1 MADESTIVDAPTQG
15 NDTDSPQDSTKNVE
29 KTGSGARNSVTI
41 MVCTLLSR
49 LLGIVKARA
58 ISSVFGASG
67 TADVINFTFN
77 IPNSFRK
84 LFAEG
89 ALTSAYIPV
98 FAASIDDDPK
108 QLTESRRL
116 MSTLIGFQLLLFIP
130 LVVVTWFSAPQI
142 ISFLSDFSD
151 PSQIALSAG
160 LLGWFMIFLATISIG
175 SVFNGMLQCHGS
187 FFTAAA
193 APLLFSLSVI
203 FSVLYAS
210 RYIGAY
216 SMALGTVV
224 GGVLQAG
231 CAYLRLRKYGYRLRV
246 SFNFKSESFK
256 RVLHGWWPVTITS
269 LVAVIG
275 QQVAFYF
282 ASSLPA
288 GNITAF
294 NNAII
299 FWQTPYGIFFTAI
312 STVFF
317 PLMSRYYHKGDRVA
331 LADSICRGLQYL
343 ATFLIPSA
351 ILLII
356 LRAESVASVL
366 QTGRFTVADTMLT
379 ADVLLWYLLGMLF
392 VAWYGYLQRYCY
404 SIGRYAST
412 LTISIIVTIID
423 IAVTWILI
431 AKGVGIIA
439 LPIANSFSYIV
450 GFIILYIMAVVPL
463 REFSHIKLVRS
474 FCRILVANVPLALV
488 GGIYHSLGLTW
499 WQTGSTFINLLKLAG
514 LFIIAML
521 VVLVSYVVCKVE
533 FLSVLFHRN
542 KN

>member
-1 MADESTIVDAPTQG
+1 MGVEELAPENG
-15 NDTDSPQDSTKNVE
+15 AKRE
-29 KTGSGARNSVTI
+29 KTGSPPDRPTGGARSSVTI

-58 ISSVFGASG
+58 ISGVFGASG

-98 FAASIDDDPK
+98 FAANIQDDPER
-108 QLTESRRL
+108 LTESRKL
-116 MSTLIGFQLLLFIP
+116 MAALIGFQVLLFIP
-130 LVVVTWFSAPQI
+130 LVAVTWLCAPRI
-142 ISFLSDFSD
+142 VSFLSDFSD
-151 PSQIALSAG
+151 PSQIRLSAG

-175 SVFNGMLQCHGS
+175 SIFNGMLQCHGS

-203 FSVLYAS
+203 GSVLYAS

-231 CAYLRLRKYGYRLRV
+231 CSYVRLRRYGYRLRV
-246 SFNFKSESFK
+246 SFNFKSSSFL
-256 RVLHGWWPVTITS
+256 RVMAGWWPVTVTA
-269 LVAVIG
+269 LVAVIS

-282 ASSLPA
+282 ASSLPE
-288 GNITAF
+288 GSITAF

-317 PLMSRYYHKGDRVA
+317 PLMSRHYHADDKVA
-331 LADSICRGLQYL
+331 LADSIAKGLQYL
-343 ATFLIPSA
+343 ATFLVPSA
-351 ILLII
+351 ILLIA
-356 LRAESVASVL
+356 LRDESVSAVL
-366 QTGRFTVADTMLT
+366 QTGRFTVADTLLT
-379 ADVLLWYLLGMLF
+379 ADVLFWYLLGMLF

-404 SIGRYAST
+404 SIGRYVST
-412 LTISIIVTIID
+412 LIVSIAVAVID
-423 IAVTWILI
+423 IAATWFLI
-431 AKGVGIIA
+431 ERGSGIVA
-439 LPIANSFSYIV
+439 LPIANSLSYLV
-450 GFIILYIMAVVPL
+450 GFIILYMMAVLPL
-463 REFSHIKLVRS
+463 QEFSHAGLLLSVGK
-474 FCRILVANVPLALV
+474 ILLANIPLAAACA
-488 GGIYHSLGLTW
+488 GYKALGLVW
-499 WQTGSTFINLLKLAG
+499 WQNGSTLMNLLRLAG
-514 LFIIAML
+514 LFAVAMA
-521 VVLVSYVVCKVE
+521 VVLVSYLVCRIE
-533 FLSVLFHRN
+533 FISVLLRRR
-542 KN
+542 KG

>member
-1 MADESTIVDAPTQG
+1 MGVDVANDETTVKRIPCR
-15 NDTDSPQDSTKNVE
+15 QDGGA
-29 KTGSGARNSVTI
+29 GSSVMI

-98 FAASIDDDPK
+98 FAAKIEDDPV
-108 QLTESRRL
+108 QLRESRKL
-116 MSTLIGFQLLLFIP
+116 MATLIGFQLLLFIP
-130 LVVVTWFSAPQI
+130 LVVVTWFCASHI
-142 ISFLSDFSD
+142 VSFLSDFSD
-151 PSQIALSAG
+151 PSQIRLSAG
-160 LLGWFMIFLATISIG
+160 LLGWFMIFLATISVG
-175 SVFNGMLQCHGS
+175 SIFNGMLQCHGS

-203 FSVLYAS
+203 CSVLYAS

-231 CAYLRLRKYGYRLRV
+231 CSYVRLRKFGYRLRI
-246 SFNFKSESFK
+246 SFDFTFSAFRK
-256 RVLHGWWPVTITS
+256 VLEGWWPVTITA
-269 LVAVIG
+269 LVAVVS

-282 ASSLPA
+282 ASSLPE
-288 GNITAF
+288 GSITAF

-317 PLMSRYYHKGDRVA
+317 PLMSRYYHAGDRQA
-331 LADSICRGLQYL
+331 LADSINRGLQYL
-343 ATFLIPSA
+343 ATFLVPSA
-351 ILLII
+351 ILLIA
-356 LRAESVASVL
+356 LRNEAVSAVL
-366 QTGRFTVADTMLT
+366 QTGRFTVGDTLLT
-379 ADVLLWYLLGMLF
+379 ADVLLWYLVGMLF

-404 SIGRYAST
+404 SIGRYVST
-412 LTISIIVTIID
+412 LTVSIIVAVMD
-423 IAVTWILI
+423 IAVTWLLI
-431 AKGVGIIA
+431 AKGVGIVA
-439 LPIANSFSYIV
+439 LPIANSLSYVI
-450 GFIILYIMAVVPL
+450 GFLVLYEMSVLRL
-463 REFSHIKLVRS
+463 REFSHAKLLLS
-474 FCRILVANVPLALV
+474 IGKLLLANIPLVMACY
-488 GGIYHSLGLTW
+488 GYKSLGMTW
-499 WQTGSTFINLLKLAG
+499 WQTGSTLVNLLRLAG
-514 LFIIAML
+514 LLVAAML
-521 VVLVSYVVCKVE
+521 IVLASYLLCRIE
-533 FLSVLFHRN
+533 FMSVLLRRR
-542 KN
+542 KG